1 MAAKLYANSKLTLMD
16 QENIMR
22 LTELNTPVSQI
33 AKKFNVSRPTIYKV
47 ISELTKSETN
57 IMDDLLHKKHLQAL
71 NIQRKLNLTINSMQ
85 NLQGQSKLT
94 KNEFFSKNQ
103 GSNKAMENMDL
114 TQVCYEHIKDTFYYG
129 VFGNFKLVVDK
140 ATGYFNATK
149 LCTSGNKPFRQWKV
163 LEKSKHMV
171 EYYQRNW
178 CRNSDTS
185 FLYEVKLQN
194 NDKLNKQVT
203 GQYVPKELILDI
215 ASWISIEFYD
225 RCNNIIINYFVK
237 EFQNMDNEALQQKIE
252 EVDSLTEN
260 MAKLNLEK
268 EIVLVENSE
277 LKEIMLRQEQY
288 MRSLGISLEE
298 VKDQNIE
305 LLDNNKGLKKEVKKV
320 QRKLGIAVEDRAPQ
334 PEDHGPKDHDRD
346 PAKPDR
352 DESKRE
358 RFVLMKRNNDE
369 YYPYYTIRAQDS
381 YTTRRIK
388 NQKVYFPN
396 LMVLLD
402 FKCSPNSKTLY
413 NRIKETLKAKGVTF
427 DGNNIDLEDTQI
439 TEQELVEEMKVIN
452 EAKRCVGNI

>member
-1 MAAKLYANSKLTLMD
+1 MATKLYANSKLTLSD
-16 QENIMR
+16 KENIMR
-22 LTELNTPVSQI
+22 LTELSTPVSQI
-33 AKKFNVSRPTIYKV
+33 AKKYNVSRPTIYKV
-47 ISELTKSETN
+47 ISELSKSETN

-71 NIQRKLNLTINSMQ
+71 NIQRKLNLTINEMQ
-85 NLQGQSKLT
+85 DLQGQSKLT
-94 KNEFFSKNQ
+94 KNEFFSEIQ
-103 GSNKAMENMDL
+103 GSNKVMENMDL

-129 VFGNFKLVVDK
+129 VFGDFKLVVDK

-149 LCTSGNKPFRQWKV
+149 LCASGNKEFYNWSR
-163 LEKSKHMV
+163 LEKSKRLTV
-171 EYYQRNW
+171 YYSKSRPENM
-178 CRNSDTS
+178 RGGFS
-185 FLYEVKLQN
+185 YEITG
-194 NDKLNKQVT
+194 DNKDSKTRFTT
-203 GQYVPKELILDI
+203 GTYVPKELILDI
-215 ASWISIEFYD
+215 ASWISVEFYD
-225 RCNNIIINYFVK
+225 RCNNIIINYFIK
-237 EFQNMDNEALQQKIE
+237 EFKSLDNETLQQKIE
-252 EVDSLTEN
+252 EIDLLTEN

-268 EIVLVENSE
+268 QIVLVENSE

-305 LLDNNKGLKKEVKKV
+305 LLEGNKGLKKQVKKV

-334 PEDHGPKDHDRD
+334 PE
-346 PAKPDR
+346 

-396 LMVLLD
+396 LVVLLD

-439 TEQELVEEMKVIN
+439 TEQELIEEMKVIN
-452 EAKRCVGNI
+452 EAKREI